1 MLDSMGERDMQF
13 GMAPLHHKDYH
24 SPHHSRSRDG
34 VERSSREFD
43 SYPDK
48 DRDRSR
54 DRWRDR
60 EHEKERDRFKDKERG
75 RDYDKERDRGR
86 EREPYVE
93 RNGHGHIG
101 SVGRAG
107 MVGGFS
113 HQNEGGP
120 GSRDREIHGT
130 RDDREDRHGSAE
142 DCVDG
147 FALSHDHRAYPL
159 EHRDPMRFLVFRV
172 CVGRFWTTIRV
183 ETNTDRKLVISFQFM
198 GSTCQARENLRWGL
212 QHCVQLPVG
221 KLDIIAALAE
231 RATVGLEANTIY
243 ISNLPESVT
252 EDSLAAL
259 LSETANI
266 KVDRKTGEP
275 MVKLFEDKVGGR
287 EAEVVLDDPRSGTG
301 IVSWFNGY
309 DFKGSKIQVSLG
321 HAPPPVSRSSHE
333 RQGDP
338 YGSHFDRDS
347 HRSGYRGGR
356 GRGRYPDRMPIP
368 GPAPP
373 GIRRGASMF
382 GRGGFASPGGFNDFP
397 TGGESFGRNN
407 PNVTPR
413 EGDWIC
419 SEPTCGNLNFARRTH
434 CNNCNKPRRDIGEL
448 GIRVNGGFSQGGFGG
463 PPHAPFMGGPVIGGR
478 ELPRGF
484 SGHGEPPGPW
494 GRGRSSDFDH
504 GSLPP
509 ISDRMSDFRSVR
521 DMRDRDMYSGGGRE
535 IFRERERFHSRPP
548 FERGVGPMDR
558 MPLEPFVDRDRERG
572 DIYREKRMLD
582 GVDHRVRPGSPPR
595 SRWGRDDKDRSSSPG
610 RGLYRPDRHRDMRR
624 EERRDRRDAPY

>member
-1 MLDSMGERDMQF
+1 M
-13 GMAPLHHKDYH
+13 
-24 SPHHSRSRDG
+24 
-34 VERSSREFD
+34 
-43 SYPDK
+43 
-48 DRDRSR
+48 
-54 DRWRDR
+54 
-60 EHEKERDRFKDKERG
+60 
-75 RDYDKERDRGR
+75 
-86 EREPYVE
+86 
-93 RNGHGHIG
+93 
-101 SVGRAG
+101 
-107 MVGGFS
+107 
-113 HQNEGGP
+113 
-120 GSRDREIHGT
+120 
-130 RDDREDRHGSAE
+130 
-142 DCVDG
+142 
-147 FALSHDHRAYPL
+147 
-159 EHRDPMRFLVFRV
+159 
-172 CVGRFWTTIRV
+172 
-183 ETNTDRKLVISFQFM
+183 
-198 GSTCQARENLRWGL
+198 
-212 QHCVQLPVG
+212 
-221 KLDIIAALAE
+221 
-231 RATVGLEANTIY
+231 GLEANTIY